1 MKTEMS
7 RVNAITGFSSGSA
20 ASTHVRLVA
29 QLANEFVRIQV
40 ERAVML
46 ARIVRGRIEWTGCKE
61 EQSW

>member
-7 RVNAITGFSSGSA
+7 RVNVITGVSSGSP
-20 ASTHVRLVA
+20 ASAHVRLAA
-29 QLANEFVRIQV
+29 QLANEFVRNQI

-46 ARIVRGRIEWTGCKE
+46 ARIVRGRTEWTGCKE

>member
-1 MKTEMS
+1 MS

-46 ARIVRGRIEWTGCKE
+46 ARIVRGRTEWTGCKE